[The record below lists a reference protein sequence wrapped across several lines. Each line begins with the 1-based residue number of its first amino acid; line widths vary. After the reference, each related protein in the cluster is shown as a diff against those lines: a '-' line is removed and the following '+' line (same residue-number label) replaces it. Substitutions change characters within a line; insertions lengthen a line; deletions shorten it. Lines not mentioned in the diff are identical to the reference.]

1 MSEYLSDRQDI
12 WYGTSLDLKTPFL
25 MVFTDPPPFS
35 TPTQLYHPGQT
46 PKTRVQRPE
55 KLKSGDR
62 FLEWYS
68 VFYDV
73 FLLSRSR
80 KSLSESFPT
89 VSRPLWWPDGAISK
103 IWSSHKYEEG
113 GPSFKTWPRTITTS
127 LLPGGFRNP
136 THNDQFVTFGGSD
149 PGLPLPPPPKEST
162 DKISAP

>member
-1 MSEYLSDRQDI
+1 MSEYLSDCQDI

-25 MVFTDPPPFS
+25 MVFTDPPQFP

-73 FLLSRSR
+73 FLLSRID
-80 KSLSESFPT
+80 FP
-89 VSRPLWWPDGAISK
+89 VAQHL
-103 IWSSHKYEEG
+103 
-113 GPSFKTWPRTITTS
+113 
-127 LLPGGFRNP
+127 
-136 THNDQFVTFGGSD
+136 
-149 PGLPLPPPPKEST
+149 
-162 DKISAP
+162 

>member
-68 VFYDV
+68 VFYGV

-89 VSRPLWWPDGAISK
+89 VSRPLWWPDGVISK

-113 GPSFKTWPRTITTS
+113 GPSFKINVREKDKSDMNVIQCFFS
-127 LLPGGFRNP
+127 LGFENL
-136 THNDQFVTFGGSD
+136 N
-149 PGLPLPPPPKEST
+149 
-162 DKISAP
+162 

>member
-68 VFYDV
+68 MFYDV

-103 IWSSHKYEEG
+103 IWSSHKINTRKGARALTVACWRYF
-113 GPSFKTWPRTITTS
+113 SR
-127 LLPGGFRNP
+127 LLLCHLSRIRAP
-136 THNDQFVTFGGSD
+136 TLSQDYHKCFS
-149 PGLPLPPPPKEST
+149 
-162 DKISAP
+162 